1 MARVN
6 ESDVQYNNC
15 FPGRPGSIIANLG
28 ARGGGGA
35 HSTFNWSGC
44 AAGGLKTGP
53 CLKPLGA
60 RKIYP
65 VLIYVTKDVH
75 MHTLF

>member
-1 MARVN
+1 MTRAFSYWIYMTRVN
-6 ESDVQYNNC
+6 NHVSVLLESNV
-15 FPGRPGSIIANLG
+15 P
-28 ARGGGGA
+28 GGGGG

-65 VLIYVTKDVH
+65 VLIYLTKDVH

>member
-1 MARVN
+1 M
-6 ESDVQYNNC
+6 QFIY
-15 FPGRPGSIIANLG
+15 PPPP
-28 ARGGGGA
+28 GGGGA
-35 HSTFNWSGC
+35 LDFQLVGVCRWGVEKPDH
-44 AAGGLKTGP
+44 

-65 VLIYVTKDVH
+65 VLIYLTKDVH